1 MSLQQFMKHAISE
14 WMRVKGP
21 ESDIVFSSRVRIA
34 RNLFGSP
41 FPMLSTA
48 EQSKW
53 VVQQFEEAWLKVKK
67 EHPLLQK
74 AELIRMQDL
83 SDLQKRVLVEKH
95 LISPQLA
102 EESQYGAVLLSQDES
117 VSIMINEEDHIR
129 IQCLFPGLQL
139 LQGWKVANELDD
151 LLEQF
156 LPVAFDEQR
165 GYLTSC
171 PTNVGTGIR
180 ASVMIH
186 LPALAMIQQLSQLFP
201 AITQVGLAV
210 RGIYGEGSEA
220 LGQLYQVSNQIT
232 LGQSEEDIIDKLEGV
247 VRQMIEHEHHA
258 RDRLRDMSLIRLED
272 RVCRSYGQLAFA
284 RVIDSREATNY
295 LSDVRLGVDMGL
307 IHGVPASVMNEL
319 MVMIQPGFL
328 QQYAGQRL
336 SPEERDVRRA
346 LLIRERL
353 SMENNPNEM
362 DDKS

>member
-1 MSLQQFMKHAISE
+1 MSLQHFMNRAISE

-34 RNLFGSP
+34 RNLLGLP
-41 FPMLSTA
+41 FPLLSTA
-48 EQSKW
+48 TQAKE
-53 VVQQFEEAWLKVKK
+53 VVEKIETTWRKIKN

-151 LLEQF
+151 LLEQH
-156 LPVAFDEQR
+156 LPLAFDEKR

-180 ASVMIH
+180 ASVMVH
-186 LPALAMIQQLSQLFP
+186 LPALAMIQQLNQLFP

-232 LGQSEEDIIDKLEGV
+232 LGQSEEEIIDKLEGV
-247 VRQMIEHEHHA
+247 VRQMIEHEQHA
-258 RDRLRDMSLIRLED
+258 RARLRDMSLIQLED

-328 QQYAGQRL
+328 QQYAGERL

-362 DDKS
+362 EDDS